1 MRVPNK
7 KFACCLLLSGVL
19 LSIVLS
25 CNKTSTGRTV
35 TVNSFT
41 PDSGNAGTRVTITGS
56 GFSGTAAN
64 DSVAVDGVLASIV
77 SATTTQIVFTMPADP
92 LSIDSALITVLIQGA
107 IVPVGFFHYPAPTP
121 PPPPNQQ
128 DVSTFAGSGTPGA
141 ANGKGAAASFN
152 RPEGGVFDKQGN
164 LYVAD
169 YGNNEIRKIDTAG
182 NVTTYAGT
190 GQPGFGN
197 GSATTA
203 TFKNPSGIAIDN
215 HGNLFVTDQGNNAIR
230 MIDPNGN
237 VTTVAGSGAAG
248 AHDAPGVNAT
258 FNSPIGLGVDTLG
271 GNIFVGDA
279 NNNEIRVINIASG
292 NVMTYAGSTSSG
304 STDAIIPT
312 GYPQMASF
320 NGPRGL
326 TVIAQGTAN
335 LYSLYIFVADYYN
348 NKIRE
353 IYTTSGNQTVVLT
366 LAGNQNNSAG
376 FLNSEPA
383 SFSSPNGTAWG
394 YSKNVNGPVEF
405 FIADA
410 GNHAIRYS
418 QSDPT
423 SDHAY
428 DMPMLTL
435 AGTGSS
441 GLVNG
446 TYAQAQFNYPDG
458 VAFNPVDGNLYV
470 MDFSN
475 NVIRKIILQPE

>member
-7 KFACCLLLSGVL
+7 KFACFLLLSGVL
-19 LSIVLS
+19 LSIALS

-41 PDSGNAGTRVTITGS
+41 PDSGTAGTQVTITGS
-56 GFSGTAAN
+56 GFSGNAAN
-64 DSVAVDGVLASIV
+64 DSVAVDGVLAAIV
-77 SATTTQIVFTMPADP
+77 SATSTQIVFTMPVDP

-107 IVPVGFFHYPAPTP
+107 IVPVGFFHYPAPAAP
-121 PPPPNQQ
+121 PPPPSNQQ

-141 ANGKGAAASFN
+141 GNGKGAAASFN

-203 TFKNPSGIAIDN
+203 TFKNPSGVAIDN

-237 VTTVAGSGAAG
+237 VTTLAGSGASG

-279 NNNEIRVINIASG
+279 NNNEIREINIASG
-292 NVMTYAGSTSSG
+292 FVMTYAGSTISG
-304 STDAIIPT
+304 STDATIPL

-326 TVIAQGTAN
+326 TVIATGSPSS
-335 LYSLYIFVADYYN
+335 YSLYIIIADYYN

-353 IYTTSGNQTVVLT
+353 IYTSPTNQTEVIT
-366 LAGNQNNSAG
+366 LAGNQNNGAG
-376 FLNSEPA
+376 FTNSPT
-383 SFSSPNGTAWG
+383 SFNSPNGTAWG
-394 YSKNVNGPVEF
+394 YAKNGPVEF

-418 QSDPT
+418 ESDPT
-423 SDHAY
+423 ADIAY
-428 DMPMLTL
+428 NMPMLTL

-446 TYAQAQFNYPDG
+446 TYTQAQFNYPDG
-458 VAFNPVDGNLYV
+458 VAYNPVDGNLYV

-475 NVIRKIILQPE
+475 NVIRKIIIQPE